1 MPLALLERYQVIVY
15 LLAITVGLSFGAV
28 HHVPAVFDA
37 LLWPLLAALLYATF
51 SQIPLI
57 RLAAAFRDRNFFAA
71 ALVGNFVC
79 LPLGVAAL
87 WWLVPDDP
95 ALRLGVGLVLLV
107 PCTDWFITFS
117 QLGGGDA
124 RHAIAFAPL
133 SLLLQLMLLPFYLGW
148 LVGSDM
154 ALDVALG
161 DTFRAFAIVILLPLG
176 LAFLTQCWAAG
187 GRHPER
193 RAQRLGAERAKWLAR
208 LGWLPVPLLG
218 AVVGIIALTQVSVV
232 LEAMTQ
238 LPRLA
243 LVFSLFLLG
252 AGFLARGL
260 AWLFRLPV
268 AQGRVLAF
276 SLGTRNSFVVLPIAL
291 ALPAGFEMTVIV
303 VVFQSL
309 VELLGMV
316 GYLYW
321 VPKKLFP
328 NSCK

>member
-1 MPLALLERYQVIVY
+1 MPLALLERHQVIVY
-15 LLAITVGLSFGAV
+15 LLAIAVGLSYGAF
-28 HHVPAVFDA
+28 HHVPDAFDA

-79 LPLGVAAL
+79 LPFVIAVLL
-87 WWLVPDDP
+87 WLVPDDP

-117 QLGGGDA
+117 QLGGGDT

-133 SLLLQLMLLPFYLGW
+133 SLLLQLMLLPFYLSW
-148 LVGSDM
+148 LVGSDG
-154 ALDVALG
+154 ALDLALG
-161 DTFRAFAIVILLPLG
+161 DTFQAFALVILVPLG
-176 LAFLTQCWAAG
+176 LAFLTQRWAAA

-193 RAQRLGAERAKWLAR
+193 SAERAKWLAR

-218 AVVGIIALTQVSVV
+218 TVVGIIALTQVSVV
-232 LEAMTQ
+232 LEATTQ

-328 NSCK
+328 KPCK

>member
-15 LLAITVGLSFGAV
+15 LLAIAVGLSLGAV
-28 HHVPAVFDA
+28 FQVPDAFDA
-37 LLWPLLAALLYATF
+37 LLWPLLAALLYITF

-79 LPLGVAAL
+79 LPFVVAAL
-87 WWLVPDDP
+87 FWLVPDDP

-117 QLGGGDA
+117 QLGGGDT

-148 LVGSDM
+148 LVGSDI
-154 ALDVALG
+154 ALDLALA
-161 DTFRAFAIVILLPLG
+161 DTFQAFALVILVPLG
-176 LAFLTQCWAAG
+176 LAFLTQCWAAA

-193 RAQRLGAERAKWLAR
+193 SAERAKWLTR

-218 AVVGIIALTQVSVV
+218 TVVGIIALTQVNTV
-232 LEAMTQ
+232 LEATTQ

-328 NSCK
+328 KPCK

>member
-15 LLAITVGLSFGAV
+15 LLAIAVGLSFGAV
-28 HHVPAVFDA
+28 YHVPDAFDA

-71 ALVGNFVC
+71 ALMGNFVC
-79 LPLGVAAL
+79 LPLGVAIL
-87 WWLVPDDP
+87 LWLVPDDP

-148 LVGSDM
+148 LVGSDS

-161 DTFRAFAIVILLPLG
+161 DSFQAFALVILVPLG
-176 LAFLTQCWAAG
+176 LAFLTQRWAAA
-187 GRHPER
+187 GRHSER
-193 RAQRLGAERAKWLAR
+193 SAERAKWLAR

-218 AVVGIIALTQVSVV
+218 VVVGIIALTQVSTV
-232 LEAMTQ
+232 LEAVTQ

-243 LVFSLFLLG
+243 LVFGLFLLG
-252 AGFLARGL
+252 AGLLARGL

-291 ALPAGFEMTVIV
+291 ALPAGFEMAVIV

-328 NSCK
+328 NP